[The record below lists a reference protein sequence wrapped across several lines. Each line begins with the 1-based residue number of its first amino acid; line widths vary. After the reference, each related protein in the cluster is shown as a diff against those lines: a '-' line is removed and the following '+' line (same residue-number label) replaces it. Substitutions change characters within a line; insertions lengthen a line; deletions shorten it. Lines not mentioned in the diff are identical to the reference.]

1 MAGLSQTLA
10 LVVPDACAPARGAR
24 AQGGAV
30 EGGARFLPP
39 QTAPLRRAGNPLS
52 VLGSVHVI
60 RPYSK
65 IPLYFNPRFCFMY
78 IIKIYLDIY
87 IFF

>member
-1 MAGLSQTLA
+1 MRLRVVRGPRAGLLRAEPGSCPHRRPLSQG
-10 LVVPDACAPARGAR
+10 P
-24 AQGGAV
+24 
-30 EGGARFLPP
+30 
-39 QTAPLRRAGNPLS
+39 GNPLS